1 MQKLI
6 KLNPEHYIIV
16 DDSKIN
22 NGDVHFDF
30 DKNEI
35 DIWEGNLHSNRF
47 KCKKITH
54 STQPL
59 DTIILKN
66 RDHSQSVG
74 HYYGD
79 GGQLSLQEVKELI
92 GEVDMEKNLLLE
104 IDDLLAHLE
113 DFTHGKD
120 GDDITEMRYK
130 INQALE
136 DNKEKKYTEEDLITF
151 GIRVTSEAFSIID
164 GKGYVDMK
172 KFDKILQSFQP
183 KTSWEVEIVD
193 GKLKLI

>member
-59 DTIILKN
+59 ESMNHGNYSSNVYLDIEK
-66 RDHSQSVG
+66 
-74 HYYGD
+74 
-79 GGQLSLQEVKELI
+79 LSLQEVKELI
-92 GEVDMEKNLLLE
+92 GEVDVEKNMWYERNVKSFISNNTITNIIIKAVYCYFITKMLLVCL
-104 IDDLLAHLE
+104 
-113 DFTHGKD
+113 F
-120 GDDITEMRYK
+120 
-130 INQALE
+130 
-136 DNKEKKYTEEDLITF
+136 
-151 GIRVTSEAFSIID
+151 
-164 GKGYVDMK
+164 VD
-172 KFDKILQSFQP
+172 
-183 KTSWEVEIVD
+183 
-193 GKLKLI
+193 